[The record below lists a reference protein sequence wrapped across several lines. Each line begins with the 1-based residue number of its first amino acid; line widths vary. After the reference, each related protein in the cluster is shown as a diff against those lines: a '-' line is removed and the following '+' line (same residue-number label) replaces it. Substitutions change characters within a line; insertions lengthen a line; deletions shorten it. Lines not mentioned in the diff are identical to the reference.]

1 MIDMKRMPE
10 PKAATGGT
18 MLTESACGP
27 EAEKPQY
34 PWGLEVRLEKDELAK
49 LGINEAN
56 LPQVGASMKMA
67 AYARVTQVRVEQMQG
82 GDNEVCVSL
91 QIEQMELGAEGPS
104 IAERM
109 YGKG

>member
-18 MLTESACGP
+18 MLTESACCP
-27 EAEKPQY
+27 EVEKPQY
-34 PWGLEVRLEKDELAK
+34 PWGLEIRLEKDELAK

-56 LPQVGASMKMA
+56 LPGVGGLMTMA
-67 AYARVTQVRVEQMQG
+67 AYARVVSVRVEKMRG

-91 QIEQMELGAEGPS
+91 QIEQMELGAEGAS

-109 YGKG
+109 YGNS

>member
-10 PKAATGGT
+10 PKAAAGGT
-18 MLTESACGP
+18 MLTESAHCP
-27 EAEKPQY
+27 EMEKPQY
-34 PWGLEVRLEKDELAK
+34 PWGLEIRLEGDELAK
-49 LGINEAN
+49 LGINETS
-56 LPQVGASMKMA
+56 LPQVGALMKLG
-67 AYARVTQVRVEQMQG
+67 AYARVTSVRVEKMQS

-91 QIEQMELGAEGPS
+91 QIEQMELGAEGAS